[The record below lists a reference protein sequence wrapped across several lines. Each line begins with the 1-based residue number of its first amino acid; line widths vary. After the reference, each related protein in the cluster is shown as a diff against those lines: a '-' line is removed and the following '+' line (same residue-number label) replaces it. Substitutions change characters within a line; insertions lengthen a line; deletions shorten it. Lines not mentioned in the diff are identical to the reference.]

1 MITAVLG
8 RRNSKTLEGGEVYL
22 APRLPTEGLSFSI
35 KT

>member
-22 APRLPTEGLSFSI
+22 APLLPSDGLSFSI
-35 KT
+35 IT